1 MIALQLGREA
11 RVAYAEIEALAK
23 EFDYIINTLENGV
36 VYIEPKHNFP
46 GVQALVSRSGGIVRG
61 FTLLNET
68 TEEDLVDLMV
78 QKYPKDK
85 ITFGVSV
92 INSDRSAEGFAGAV
106 KKLLKEKEISARFV
120 VPKND
125 EDQLNT
131 GSLTHNNL
139 DCEIVVTN
147 FKGNKRFGMTTG
159 FQDSENW
166 GFFDYQKPVRDA
178 RRGMLPPKLARTM
191 INLLGFP
198 VADKKI
204 LDPFCGLGT
213 VSIEALR
220 LNAHV
225 IAADADPNATK
236 GTKENL
242 AWAQKVLTSD
252 REITILQC
260 DARDIGKRL
269 KTKVDAI
276 VCETFLGIP
285 NNLTVAQRKEEA
297 ANLQKLYLE
306 CLKGW
311 KKILEKNARI
321 VMAVPQFHVRDEIV
335 SVTIEN
341 DLARLGYTLD
351 KPLENKVLLSQ
362 NGNLLYRREKQTVG
376 REILLLTYHG

>member
-11 RVAYAEIEALAK
+11 RVAYAEIEALAT
-23 EFDYIINTLENGV
+23 EFDYSINTLEHGV

-46 GVQALVSRSGGIVRG
+46 GVQQLVSRSGGIVRG
-61 FTLLNET
+61 FNLLNET
-68 TEEDLVDLMV
+68 DEEDLIDYLAH
-78 QKYPKDK
+78 QYPKEK

-106 KKLLKEKEISARFV
+106 KKLLKEKNISARFV
-120 VPKND
+120 VPKNN

-139 DCEIVVTN
+139 DCEIVVTT
-147 FKGNKRFGMTTG
+147 FKGNKRFGITTG
-159 FQDSENW
+159 FQDSESW

-198 VADKKI
+198 VANKKI

-220 LNAHV
+220 LQAHV
-225 IAADADPNATK
+225 IASDADPNATI
-236 GTKENL
+236 GTKQNL
-242 AWAQKVLTSD
+242 AWAKIVLKTEQ
-252 REITILQC
+252 EITVMQC
-260 DARDIGKRL
+260 DAREVGRRL
-269 KTKVDAI
+269 KSTVDGI

-297 ANLQKLYLE
+297 QNLKILYLD
-306 CLKGW
+306 CLKSW
-311 KKILEKNARI
+311 KKILQKNARV
-321 VMAVPQFHVRDEIV
+321 VMAIPEFHVRDEVI
-335 SVTIEN
+335 SINLEN
-341 DLARLGYTLD
+341 DLQRLGYTLN
-351 KPLENKVLLSQ
+351 KPFENKVLLSQ

-376 REILLLTYHG
+376 REILVLTYHG

>member
-11 RVAYAEIEALAK
+11 RVAFAEIEALAT
-23 EFDYIINTLENGV
+23 EFNFIINTLENGV

-46 GVQALVSRSGGIVRG
+46 GVQQLVSRSGGIVRG

-68 TEEDLVDLMV
+68 EEEDLVELMV
-78 QKYPKDK
+78 QKYPKEK

-106 KKLLKEKEISARFV
+106 KKLLKEKNISTRFV
-120 VPKND
+120 VPKHD

-131 GSLTHNNL
+131 GSLTHNDL
-139 DCEIVVTN
+139 DCEIIVTN
-147 FKGNKRFGMTTG
+147 FKGKKRLGLTTG
-159 FQDSENW
+159 FQDSEAW

-198 VADKKI
+198 VENKKI

-220 LNAHV
+220 LHAHT

-236 GTKENL
+236 GTEKNL
-242 AWAQKVLTSD
+242 AWAKIVLQTEK
-252 REITILQC
+252 EITVMQC
-260 DARDIGKRL
+260 DAREIGKRL
-269 KTKVDAI
+269 KTKVDGI

-297 ANLQKLYLE
+297 AQLRTLYLD

-311 KKILEKNARI
+311 KKILDKNARI

-335 SVTIEN
+335 SVSIEN
-341 DLARLGYTLD
+341 DLARLGYTLN

-376 REILLLTYHG
+376 REILILTYNG